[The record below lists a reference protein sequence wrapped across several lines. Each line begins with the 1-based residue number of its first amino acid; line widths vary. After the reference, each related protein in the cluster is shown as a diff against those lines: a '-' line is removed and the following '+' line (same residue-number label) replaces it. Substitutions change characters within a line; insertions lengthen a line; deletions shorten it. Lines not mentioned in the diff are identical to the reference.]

1 MATAALKKSK
11 IEYPSSDGKPMAE
24 TDAHRNWMIININR
38 LSRHF
43 SGRKVYVSGNLLI
56 YYVEGDAR
64 KCVAPDTFVVKNCK
78 PGKRDIFQI
87 WKERRKPNFAL
98 ETTSKTTRGEDSG
111 EKKKKYALIGV
122 KEYFLYDP
130 YGDWLKPPLQ
140 GYSLVQGAY
149 ENIPPDAEGGV
160 ASKELGIRFILEDGD
175 LAMFDA
181 ATGKRLLTDDEW
193 ESQRA
198 DDEKRR
204 ADNEKR
210 RADLAEQRAKAL
222 ADELARL
229 KESTGKWNGHNRKNG
244 T

>member
-111 EKKKKYALIGV
+111 EKKEKICADRRERI
-122 KEYFLYDP
+122 F
-130 YGDWLKPPLQ
+130 
-140 GYSLVQGAY
+140 SLR
-149 ENIPPDAEGGV
+149 P
-160 ASKELGIRFILEDGD
+160 IRR
-175 LAMFDA
+175 LAQ
-181 ATGKRLLTDDEW
+181 T
-193 ESQRA
+193 SP
-198 DDEKRR
+198 
-204 ADNEKR
+204 
-210 RADLAEQRAKAL
+210 
-222 ADELARL
+222 ARL
-229 KESTGKWNGHNRKNG
+229 QPRSRSVRKYPAGCRGGCRKQGTGHPLHFGRWRLGDVRRCHGQTIVDRRRMGKPES
-244 T
+244 